1 MATSKVFLVKIWR
14 IFFLKFQKI
23 HLLDSPALFF
33 RRQVAK
39 IRPKT
44 KKQTLCGAV
53 KSLPIMLGKKHDP
66 TRSGIMGKG

>member
-1 MATSKVFLVKIWR
+1 
-14 IFFLKFQKI
+14 
-23 HLLDSPALFF
+23 LLDSPALFF